1 MIPRLYTYAAIALA
15 LAAAGGYVWWLKG
28 KADRVDV
35 LERQLAD
42 EQASRHALQRAFD
55 HERKIAT
62 EASNEYQ
69 AELARIRSAPSI
81 GPVRLCRS
89 PTGYVPAPTATPV
102 RPDGSAPGR
111 VESAPVEDPGPVV
124 GTDIGPE
131 LDRYGGD
138 CEAVGA
144 QLRGLQG
151 WVRRR

>member
-1 MIPRLYTYAAIALA
+1 ML
-15 LAAAGGYVWWLKG
+15 GYVAYLKHR
-28 KADRVDV
+28 AAQVPV
-35 LERQLAD
+35 LERQVAY
-42 EQASRHALQRAFD
+42 EQASKLALQLAYD

-69 AELARIRSAPSI
+69 AELARIRSAPGI

-89 PTGYVPAPTATPV
+89 PTGYVPAPAATPA

-111 VESAPVEDPGPVV
+111 VESAAVEDPGPVV
-124 GTDIGPE
+124 GDDIGPE